1 MLHMPSQRKTKYNY
15 TLTEEENTPNKK
27 KKKTDKQSNNP
38 ITIQRECINASD
50 ERRRKIRETSKT
62 IFIG

>member
-1 MLHMPSQRKTKYNY
+1 MPSQRKTKYNY
-15 TLTEEENTPNKK
+15 TLTEEENTQQTRKK
-27 KKKTDKQSNNP
+27 KKKTDKRTNNP

-50 ERRRKIRETSKT
+50 ERRQKIRETSKT